1 MAAPRCAI
9 RTGPDDLA
17 TPLGAPFPLGRPR
30 WHGWLVTDDPSAPG
44 SHSDADAPLPE
55 PATSSFDDVVGP
67 HGAVSHKERPGR
79 RSATRHPLLRE
90 AVTVVVSALI
100 LSLLIK
106 TFLVQAFYIPSGSME
121 STLEVGDRVIVSR
134 LVPGPFDLHR
144 GDIVV
149 FKDPGG
155 WLPPVQTAKQNFVAR
170 GTTTVLTFVG
180 LLPQDS
186 GEHLIKR
193 VIGMPG
199 DHITCCDA
207 EGRVSI
213 NGQPIDEIYI
223 NPGSIPSQTP
233 FDVTV
238 PDGMLFVMGDNRQH
252 SQDSRYNTAKP
263 GGGFVPIDNVVG
275 TAFVVVWP
283 VSNLGLLRNPGDV
296 FAGVPNP

>member
-1 MAAPRCAI
+1 
-9 RTGPDDLA
+9 
-17 TPLGAPFPLGRPR
+17 
-30 WHGWLVTDDPSAPG
+30 
-44 SHSDADAPLPE
+44 
-55 PATSSFDDVVGP
+55 
-67 HGAVSHKERPGR
+67 
-79 RSATRHPLLRE
+79 
-90 AVTVVVSALI
+90 
-100 LSLLIK
+100 
-106 TFLVQAFYIPSGSME
+106 
-121 STLEVGDRVIVSR
+121 
-134 LVPGPFDLHR
+134 
-144 GDIVV
+144 
-149 FKDPGG
+149 
-155 WLPPVQTAKQNFVAR
+155 
-170 GTTTVLTFVG
+170 
-180 LLPQDS
+180 
-186 GEHLIKR
+186 
-193 VIGMPG
+193 MPG